1 MSPHMI
7 LANPAGHTHLD
18 ACECREQ
25 VSENEGNQLSLL
37 QGLTLCGV
45 SVGATLIRLLL
56 SCGSLAADACA
67 PAPPEIG
74 KKILSAQLF

>member
-1 MSPHMI
+1 M
-7 LANPAGHTHLD
+7 
-18 ACECREQ
+18 
-25 VSENEGNQLSLL
+25 SENEGNQLSLL